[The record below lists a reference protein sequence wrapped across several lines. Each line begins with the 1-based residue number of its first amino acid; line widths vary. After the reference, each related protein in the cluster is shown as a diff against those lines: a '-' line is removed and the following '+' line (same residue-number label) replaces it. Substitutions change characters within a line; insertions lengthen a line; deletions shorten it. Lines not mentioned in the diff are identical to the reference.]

1 MKSSLLLILC
11 LIKLIS
17 PYMMGIDLGTEFF
30 KVTVIKP
37 GKPFM
42 MLENLLSK
50 TKTELCVGLK
60 DDEITYAY
68 DSLAKKAKA
77 PANIFNYFSEF
88 LGRRHNDS
96 FVKEY
101 MEDFFQAYNI
111 TGDNETETITF
122 NFKYNNKDEQLTT
135 VELYSMIFDYI
146 KMLSEKF
153 TKIEMTDAFIT
164 IPSFFDYEQRQA
176 IADALKISKLRLAG
190 VVSENLAAAVQFQ
203 LKKVFDNETFY
214 IIYNMGSSY
223 TQVSLISYRTIFEKK
238 NNKTVDVGNEIRIFG
253 ESYDE
258 KLGGKRFDKNL
269 VNLMMKKFDELPI
282 RKGKKSVIGNKK
294 IYEKIRPSAIK
305 YKEVLSANKEV
316 FITVIGVEGGN
327 DLQTKITRDEFEE
340 VNKDLIDKVY
350 NPIEEVLQKANMT
363 ISNISQIELIG
374 GSIRIPAIQEKIKN
388 KLGNY
393 SDILGI
399 HMNGDDSMAFGAAY
413 MCANSSKNFLGTRK
427 TFMVNGANEK
437 FKFYLSNLENKSEP
451 FNYCKE
457 DETSSESN
465 KCVKKIQKEKE
476 IFPLRHKYNSK
487 RSIEIEHDTNLFV
500 KITEEFPGK
509 FGERDLKTF
518 EITGV
523 PEAIEQMK
531 KDNITNLMPKITIRF
546 IYTKGGQIEL
556 ESNIK
561 YSYPKYFC
569 EYFYYK
575 KNFTPPLPK
584 EEIDKINDIL
594 NKSVVISEYEMKQLI
609 KNTTAKNKTK
619 TENGTKDDDDID
631 EDDDYFYYDDFDDIL
646 NLTNNTDSNGTNSND
661 TKKPKKKK
669 NKIKIPKPAPANYT
683 YNNTLYI
690 TTEEKKRLNNMK
702 KIGKKKDEIETIDLK
717 VKENHLLYPKPM
729 NETQISN
736 SVKRIKRYIEI
747 DTNRTKLIEQK
758 NKLEALIFSRKE
770 WLDSEHAKR
779 YLKPGELDNSTIF
792 INNKSE
798 WFEEEGYAANY
809 ETLGNEIKNITKYFR
824 EFERRQRRHYDR
836 MTAVNKFL
844 TDLNSTQQ
852 RIVKV
857 LSDKPWTEEYFNTTF
872 LKEYN
877 ETMKWFNETFYKQ
890 ENTPHW
896 EPEVLSSYMLNKKM
910 DNLRKHLYE
919 MTTMKNMTKEERE
932 KEKDKREKKKKERQN
947 KKKGKIGDIDLDE
960 LLNKRDKDLDD
971 LFKKYNI
978 SKEEFQKRVLNDT
991 LNNKKNE
998 KDDKDKKNTKKE
1010 TDL

>member
-1 MKSSLLLILC
+1 
-11 LIKLIS
+11 
-17 PYMMGIDLGTEFF
+17 MGIDIGTEFF

-50 TKTELCVGLK
+50 TKTEFSVGLK

-68 DSLAKKAKA
+68 DALAKKAKA

-122 NFKYNNKDEQLTT
+122 NFKYNNKDEQLSA

-176 IADALKISKLRLAG
+176 IADAIKISKLRLAG

-203 LKKVFDNETFY
+203 LKKVFNNETFY

-238 NNKTVDVGNEIRIFG
+238 NNKTVDIGNEIRIFG

-269 VNLMMKKFDELPI
+269 VLLMMKKFDELPT
-282 RKGKKSVIGNKK
+282 RKGKKSIIGNKK
-294 IYEKIRPSAIK
+294 VYEKIRPSAIK
-305 YKEVLSANKEV
+305 YKEVLSANKEAY
-316 FITVIGVEGGN
+316 ITVIGVEGGD
-327 DLQTKITRDEFEE
+327 DLQTKVTREEFEE

-388 KLGNY
+388 KLGEY
-393 SDILGI
+393 SEILGI

-427 TFMVNGANEK
+427 TFMVNGANER

-457 DETSSESN
+457 GETSSESN
-465 KCVKKIQKEKE
+465 KCVKKLEKEKE

-487 RSIEIEHDTNLFV
+487 RSIEIEHDTNVFV

-531 KDNITNLMPKITIRF
+531 KDNITNLMPKINIRF

-584 EEIDKINDIL
+584 EEIDKINEIL

-609 KNTTAKNKTK
+609 KNTTVKNKTK
-619 TENGTKDDDDID
+619 SENETKDDDDID
-631 EDDDYFYYDDFDDIL
+631 EDDDYFYYDDIDDIL
-646 NLTNNTDSNGTNSND
+646 NLTNNTDSNGTNTND

-702 KIGKKKDEIETIDLK
+702 KIGKVKDEIETIDLK

-736 SVKRIKRYIEI
+736 SVKRIKRYIEV

-758 NKLEALIFSRKE
+758 NKLEALIFQRKE

-779 YLKPGELDNSTIF
+779 YLKPGEIDNSTIY

-798 WFEEEGYAANY
+798 WFEEEGYAASY

-824 EFERRQRRHYDR
+824 EFERRQRRHYER

-852 RIVKV
+852 RIVKI
-857 LSDKPWTEEYFNTTF
+857 LSEKPWTEEYFNTTF

-896 EPEVLSSYMLNKKM
+896 EPEVLSSFMLNRKM

-932 KEKDKREKKKKERQN
+932 KEKDKREKKKRERKN

-960 LLNKRDKDLDD
+960 ILNKKDKDLDD

-978 SKEEFQKRVLNDT
+978 SKEEFQKKVLNDT
-991 LNNKKNE
+991 LNKKKDE
-998 KDDKDKKNTKKE
+998 KDNKDKKNTKKE

>member
-50 TKTELCVGLK
+50 TKTELSVGLK

-122 NFKYNNKDEQLTT
+122 NFKYNNKDEQLTA

-176 IADALKISKLRLAG
+176 IADAIKISKLRLAG

-238 NNKTVDVGNEIRIFG
+238 NNKTVDIGNEIRIFG

-269 VNLMMKKFDELPI
+269 VKLMMKKFDELPT
-282 RKGKKSVIGNKK
+282 RKGKKSVIGNRRV
-294 IYEKIRPSAIK
+294 YEKIRPSAIK
-305 YKEVLSANKEV
+305 YKEVLSANKEA
-316 FITVIGVEGGN
+316 FITVIGVEGGD
-327 DLQTKITRDEFEE
+327 DLQTKITREEFEE

-388 KLGNY
+388 KLGEY

-457 DETSSESN
+457 GENSSESN
-465 KCVKKIQKEKE
+465 KCVKKLQREKE

-487 RSIEIEHDTNLFV
+487 RSIEIEHDTNVFV

-531 KDNITNLMPKITIRF
+531 KDNITNLMPKINIRF

-609 KNTTAKNKTK
+609 KNTTVKNKTK
-619 TENGTKDDDDID
+619 AENGTKDDDDLD
-631 EDDDYFYYDDFDDIL
+631 EDDDYFYYDDLDDIL

-702 KIGKKKDEIETIDLK
+702 KIGKKKDEIETIDLT

-758 NKLEALIFSRKE
+758 NKLEALIFQRKE

-779 YLKPGELDNSTIF
+779 YLKPGEIDNSTIF
-792 INNKSE
+792 IKNKSE
-798 WFEEEGYAANY
+798 WFEEDGYAASY
-809 ETLGNEIKNITKYFR
+809 ETLGNEIKNITKYFK
-824 EFERRQRRHYDR
+824 EFERRQRRHYER

-852 RIVKV
+852 RIVKI
-857 LSDKPWTEEYFNTTF
+857 LSEKPWTEEYFNTTF

-896 EPEVLSSYMLNKKM
+896 EPEVLSSFMLNRKM

-919 MTTMKNMTKEERE
+919 MTTMKNMTKEERQKE
-932 KEKDKREKKKKERQN
+932 KEKREKKKKEREK

-960 LLNKRDKDLDD
+960 ILHKKDKDLDD

-978 SKEEFQKRVLNDT
+978 SKEEFQKKILNDT
-991 LNNKKNE
+991 LKNKKNE
-998 KDDKDKKNTKKE
+998 KDNKDNKNTKKE

>member
-50 TKTELCVGLK
+50 TKTELSVGLK

-122 NFKYNNKDEQLTT
+122 NFKYNNKDEQLTA

-176 IADALKISKLRLAG
+176 IADAIKISKLRLAG

-238 NNKTVDVGNEIRIFG
+238 NNKTVDIGNEIRIFG

-269 VNLMMKKFDELPI
+269 VKLMMKKFDELPT
-282 RKGKKSVIGNKK
+282 RKGKKSVIGNRRV
-294 IYEKIRPSAIK
+294 YEKIRPSAIK
-305 YKEVLSANKEV
+305 YKEVLSANKEA
-316 FITVIGVEGGN
+316 FITVIGVEGGD
-327 DLQTKITRDEFEE
+327 DLQTKITREEFEE

-388 KLGNY
+388 KLGEY

-457 DETSSESN
+457 GENSSESN
-465 KCVKKIQKEKE
+465 KCVKKLQREKE

-487 RSIEIEHDTNLFV
+487 RSIEIEHDTNVFV

-531 KDNITNLMPKITIRF
+531 KDNITNLMPKINIRF

-609 KNTTAKNKTK
+609 KNTTVKNKTK
-619 TENGTKDDDDID
+619 AENGTKDDDDLD
-631 EDDDYFYYDDFDDIL
+631 EDDDYFYYDDLDDIL

-702 KIGKKKDEIETIDLK
+702 KIGKKKDEIETIDLT

-758 NKLEALIFSRKE
+758 NKLEALIFQRKE

-779 YLKPGELDNSTIF
+779 YLKPGEIDNSTIF
-792 INNKSE
+792 IKNKSE
-798 WFEEEGYAANY
+798 WFEEDGYAASY
-809 ETLGNEIKNITKYFR
+809 ETLGNEIKNITKYFK
-824 EFERRQRRHYDR
+824 EFERRQRRHYER

-852 RIVKV
+852 RIVKI
-857 LSDKPWTEEYFNTTF
+857 LSEKPWTEEYFNTTF

-896 EPEVLSSYMLNKKM
+896 EPEVLSSFMLNRKM

-919 MTTMKNMTKEERE
+919 MTTMKNMTKEERQKE
-932 KEKDKREKKKKERQN
+932 KEKREKKKKEREK

-960 LLNKRDKDLDD
+960 ILNKKDKDLDD

-978 SKEEFQKRVLNDT
+978 SKEEFQKKILNDT
-991 LNNKKNE
+991 LKNKKNE
-998 KDDKDKKNTKKE
+998 KDNKDNKNTKKE

>member
-50 TKTELCVGLK
+50 TKTEFSVGLK

-68 DSLAKKAKA
+68 DALAKKAKA

-122 NFKYNNKDEQLTT
+122 NFKYNNKDEQLSA

-176 IADALKISKLRLAG
+176 IADAIKISKLRLAG

-203 LKKVFDNETFY
+203 LKKVFNNETFY

-269 VNLMMKKFDELPI
+269 VLLMMKKFDELPT
-282 RKGKKSVIGNKK
+282 RKGKKSIMGNKK
-294 IYEKIRPSAIK
+294 VYEKIRPSAIK
-305 YKEVLSANKEV
+305 YKEVLSANKEAY
-316 FITVIGVEGGN
+316 ITVIGVEGGD
-327 DLQTKITRDEFEE
+327 DLQTKVTREEFEE

-388 KLGNY
+388 KLGEY
-393 SDILGI
+393 SEILGI

-457 DETSSESN
+457 GETSSESN
-465 KCVKKIQKEKE
+465 KCVKKLEKEKE

-487 RSIEIEHDTNLFV
+487 RSIEIEHDTNVFV

-531 KDNITNLMPKITIRF
+531 KDNITNLMPKINIRF

-584 EEIDKINDIL
+584 EEIDKINEIL

-609 KNTTAKNKTK
+609 KNTTVKNKTK
-619 TENGTKDDDDID
+619 SENETKDDDDID
-631 EDDDYFYYDDFDDIL
+631 EDDDYFYYDDIDDIL
-646 NLTNNTDSNGTNSND
+646 NLTNNTDSNGTNTND

-702 KIGKKKDEIETIDLK
+702 KIGKVKDEIETIDLK

-736 SVKRIKRYIEI
+736 SVKRIKRYIEV

-758 NKLEALIFSRKE
+758 NKLEALIFQRKE

-779 YLKPGELDNSTIF
+779 YLKPGEIDNSTIY

-798 WFEEEGYAANY
+798 WFEEEGYAASY

-824 EFERRQRRHYDR
+824 EFERRQRRHYER

-852 RIVKV
+852 RIVKI
-857 LSDKPWTEEYFNTTF
+857 LSEKPWTEEYFNTTF

-896 EPEVLSSYMLNKKM
+896 EPEVLSSFMLNRKM

-932 KEKDKREKKKKERQN
+932 KEKDKREKKKRERKN

-960 LLNKRDKDLDD
+960 ILNKKDKDLDD

-978 SKEEFQKRVLNDT
+978 SKEEFQKKVLNDT
-991 LNNKKNE
+991 LNKKKDE
-998 KDDKDKKNTKKE
+998 KDNKEKKNTKKE

>member
-1 MKSSLLLILC
+1 MKPYILLILY
-11 LIKLIS
+11 LIKLTA

-50 TKTELCVGLK
+50 TKTEFAIGLK
-60 DDEITYAY
+60 DDEITYSY

-88 LGRRHNDS
+88 LGRKHNES

-101 MEDFFQAYNI
+101 MEEFFQSYNI
-111 TGDNETETITF
+111 SADNETETITL
-122 NFKYNNKDEQLTT
+122 NFKFNNKDEQLTV

-146 KMLSEKF
+146 KYLSEKF

-164 IPSFFDYEQRQA
+164 IPSFFDYQQRQA
-176 IADALKISKLRLAG
+176 IADAIKISKLRLAG

-203 LKKVFDNETFY
+203 LKQVFNNETFY

-223 TQVSLISYRTIFEKK
+223 TQVSLISFKTIYELK
-238 NNKTVDVGNEIRIFG
+238 NNKSVDIGNEIKIYG

-269 VNLMMKKFDELPI
+269 CKLMMKKFDALPV
-282 RKGKKSVIGNKK
+282 RKGKKSVLGNKRV
-294 IYEKIRPSAIK
+294 YERIRPSATK
-305 YKEVLSANKEV
+305 YKEVLSANKEAH
-316 FITVIGVEGGN
+316 ITVIGVEGGD

-340 VNKDLIDKVY
+340 VNKDLIEKLY
-350 NPIEEVLQKANMT
+350 SPIEDVLKKANLT
-363 ISNISQIELIG
+363 INNISQIELIG
-374 GSIRIPAIQEKIKN
+374 GSIRIPAIQEELKKQ
-388 KLGNY
+388 LGEH

-437 FKFYLSNLENKSEP
+437 FKFYLSNLENKTNP

-457 DETSSESN
+457 EETSST
-465 KCVKKIQKEKE
+465 KPKDCVKKLEKEKE

-487 RSIEIEHDTNLFV
+487 RSIEIEHDTNVLV

-509 FGERDLKTF
+509 FEERDLKTF

-523 PEAIEQMK
+523 PEAIEEMK
-531 KDNITNLMPKITIRF
+531 NYNSTTTIPKINIKF
-546 IYTKGGQIEL
+546 IYTKGGQLEL
-556 ESNIK
+556 ESSIK
-561 YSYPKYFC
+561 FKYPKYFGKD
-569 EYFYYK
+569 FYYIR
-575 KNFTPPLPK
+575 NYTEPLPK
-584 EEIDKINDIL
+584 EEIEKINEIL
-594 NKSVVISEYEMKQLI
+594 NKSVVLSEYEMKKLI
-609 KNTTAKNKTK
+609 ENTTAKNKTDN
-619 TENGTKDDDDID
+619 ETKDDDDLDD
-631 EDDDYFYYDDFDDIL
+631 EDYDDFDNIDDYMDSL
-646 NLTNNTDSNGTNSND
+646 NKTDSNE
-661 TKKPKKKK
+661 TKKNNTSKNKKKK
-669 NKIKIPKPAPANYT
+669 RKIKPYKPTPSNYT

-690 TTEEKKRLNNMK
+690 TTDEKKRLNNLK
-702 KIGKKKDEIETIDLK
+702 KIGQKKDEERTIYLDI
-717 VKENHLLYPKPM
+717 KENHLLYPKPM

-736 SVKRIKRYIEI
+736 SLKKIKRLIEI
-747 DTNRTKLIEQK
+747 DKNRTKLIEQR

-779 YLKPGELDNSTIF
+779 YLKPGELDNATIF
-792 INNKSE
+792 INNKSLWYE
-798 WFEEEGYAANY
+798 DDGYIATY
-809 ETLGNEIKNITKYFR
+809 EVLEKVLRNITNYFR
-824 EFERRQRRHYDR
+824 EYERRQRRHYER
-836 MTAVNKFL
+836 ANAINKFL

-852 RIVKV
+852 RVVKT
-857 LSDKPWTEEYFNTTF
+857 LTDKPWTEEYFNTTF

-877 ETMKWFNETFYKQ
+877 ETMDWFNKTLYQQ
-890 ENTPHW
+890 EATPHW
-896 EPEVLSSYMLNKKM
+896 EPEVLSPFMLTRKM
-910 DNLRKHLYE
+910 DNLRKFLYE
-919 MTTMKNMTKEERE
+919 MTTMKNLTKEQRE
-932 KEKDKREKKKKERQN
+932 KEKAEKAKKKEKKKKKN
-947 KKKGKIGDIDLDE
+947 KIVDIDLDDI
-960 LLNKRDKDLDD
+960 LNKRDDDLDD

-978 SKEEFQKRVLNDT
+978 SREEFEKKILNDSMNRNKT
-991 LNNKKNE
+991 NNDQKKE
-998 KDDKDKKNTKKE
+998 DDKT